1 MEQFLKL
8 WQKLAYQSGLDQ
20 IDAEYHLREAA
31 EAALKDFNDLK
42 ASVAGITERI
52 EELGRQV
59 VYLQEQIDLPNW
71 RDRR

>member
-8 WQKLAYQSGLDQ
+8 WQKLAYQSGLGQ
-20 IDAEYHLREAA
+20 IDAEYHPREAA
-31 EAALKDFNDLK
+31 EAALKDFNDPK
-42 ASVAGITERI
+42 ASIVSITDRI
-52 EELGRQV
+52 DELGRQV